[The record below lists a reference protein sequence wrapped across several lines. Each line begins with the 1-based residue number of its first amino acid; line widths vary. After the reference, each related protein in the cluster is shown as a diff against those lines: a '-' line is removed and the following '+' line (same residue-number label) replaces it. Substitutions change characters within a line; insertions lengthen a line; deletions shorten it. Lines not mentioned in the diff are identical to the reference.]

1 MILEIIT
8 YPNDILTTPT
18 EDLTQ
23 ADIKSGKIQ
32 TLIEDMIDTCLALD
46 GLGLAAN
53 QVGVGKSLLVY
64 RRPGTTDFGVLINPI
79 CIKSMGALHS
89 KDEGCLSLPDQR
101 FNVRRSKKV
110 VVVALDRDGE
120 KKTTVTKSKRLAKVL
135 QHELDHLNG
144 LTLIDTG
151 KKV

>member
-18 EDLTQ
+18 TNLTP
-23 ADIKSGKIQ
+23 AEIKSGEIQ
-32 TLIEDMIDTCLALD
+32 TLIEDMIDTCLHHN

-53 QVGVGKSLLVY
+53 QVGVGKSLFVY
-64 RRPGTTDFGVLINPI
+64 RRPGTKDFGILINPVFVKGI
-79 CIKSMGALHS
+79 GSMHS
-89 KDEGCLSLPDQR
+89 KGEGCLSLPEQYFNIKR
-101 FNVRRSKKV
+101 FKKITV
-110 VVVALDRDGE
+110 EALGRDGE
-120 KKTTVTKSKRLAKVL
+120 KKTAATKSKKLAKVL
-135 QHELDHLNG
+135 QHEMDHLNG

>member
-8 YPNDILTTPT
+8 YPNDVLTTPT

-23 ADIKSGKIQ
+23 ADIKSGVIQ
-32 TLIEDMIDTCLALD
+32 TLIEDMIDTCLAID

-64 RRPGTTDFGVLINPI
+64 RRPGTKKFGILINPAFV
-79 CIKSMGALHS
+79 KGVGSLHS
-89 KDEGCLSLPDQR
+89 KNEGCLSLPDQR
-101 FNVRRSKKV
+101 FNVKRFKKV
-110 VVVALDRDGE
+110 VVEALDRDGE
-120 KKTTVTKSKRLAKVL
+120 KKTAVTKSKRLAKIL

-151 KKV
+151 KRV